1 GPPAE
6 GRRARPSETK
16 EPPKAA
22 VTGAGKA
29 RYALTVTQAPDP
41 EPVITYESR
50 PAPAMQFAVNFG
62 VFAGREV
69 TRLELNRLAQALLE
83 LVPAATIL
91 SEQRFELDARSEA
104 LLHQVRVEIAQD
116 ALPATADV
124 EALRG
129 RLASL
134 LTDW

>member
-1 GPPAE
+1 MTA
-6 GRRARPSETK
+6 
-16 EPPKAA
+16 
-22 VTGAGKA
+22 
-29 RYALTVTQAPDP
+29 APDP

-69 TRLELNRLAQALLE
+69 TRLELDRLAQALLG

-134 LTDW
+134 LTGWARSCITGFSGAVLRDEELAARDAVIELTADG

>member
-1 GPPAE
+1 MTPAPE
-6 GRRARPSETK
+6 
-16 EPPKAA
+16 
-22 VTGAGKA
+22 
-29 RYALTVTQAPDP
+29 P

-69 TRLELNRLAQALLE
+69 TRLELERLAQALLA

-91 SEQRFELDARSEA
+91 SEQRLELGRRSEA

-116 ALPATADV
+116 ALPAGGDV
-124 EALRG
+124 EALRR
-129 RLASL
+129 RLAAL
-134 LTDW
+134 LTDWSRSCITGFSGAVLGDEELAARDAVIELTAEP